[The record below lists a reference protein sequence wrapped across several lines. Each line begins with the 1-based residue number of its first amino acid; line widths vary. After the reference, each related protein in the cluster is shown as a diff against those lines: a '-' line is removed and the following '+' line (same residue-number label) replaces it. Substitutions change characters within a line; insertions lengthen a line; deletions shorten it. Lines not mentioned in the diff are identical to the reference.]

1 MAIARTLSTVIAG
14 FALGV
19 CGAAQA
25 AVVIDGSTLGY
36 YNAGLGD
43 LAPAAGF
50 PLANVAGGDP
60 TVPPVAPAPDL
71 SAATNLGTWLT
82 AAAPTGGTWSAAPQA
97 IPATWAIN
105 TETAIVYAINA
116 GSGLSNVHI
125 DLGVD
130 NGIYVWLNGT
140 YLFGAMAPGGSTPGE
155 YGIDVA
161 SLAGGTHYLQILRED
176 HGGSTG
182 YSIQMTADR
191 AAVPE
196 PAALALLGIG
206 LAGLG
211 WMRRRAG

>member
-1 MAIARTLSTVIAG
+1 M
-14 FALGV
+14 
-19 CGAAQA
+19 
-25 AVVIDGSTLGY
+25 
-36 YNAGLGD
+36 
-43 LAPAAGF
+43 
-50 PLANVAGGDP
+50 
-60 TVPPVAPAPDL
+60 
-71 SAATNLGTWLT
+71 
-82 AAAPTGGTWSAAPQA
+82 
-97 IPATWAIN
+97 
-105 TETAIVYAINA
+105 
-116 GSGLSNVHI
+116 HI